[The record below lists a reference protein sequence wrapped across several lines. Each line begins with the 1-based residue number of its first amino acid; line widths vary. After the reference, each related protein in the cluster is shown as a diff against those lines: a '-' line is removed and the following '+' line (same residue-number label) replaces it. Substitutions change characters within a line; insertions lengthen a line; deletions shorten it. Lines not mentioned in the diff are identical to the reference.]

1 MSFQHK
7 TYNSHFLNHVQT
19 NTVPA
24 QPDAKYGVRVEPTAV
39 APGTN
44 YWRIVG
50 VHHLTPEE
58 NGSRHNAFVEVL
70 DEQGNRVRDPNLK
83 IGWTWEGRSEAD
95 LTTPLDKPDHEPA
108 GDVPIQK
115 GMRLAL
121 WLVGDGRPSERAT
134 NLHFEH
140 PDERTAAGEIWNS
153 FGHHSFY
160 VVFQRAVKTQNG
172 DGNDGGLDEPR
183 RLPPPLSIPNLFT
196 NQQLIN
202 AFFFAA
208 QTLRVVGDELM
219 QKAGLDVHQL
229 AADETTRQ
237 TRYTG
242 TELAQLPNL
251 TAGERLLLANN
262 LLREL
267 RNARRWRGQVN
278 APAGVNLRDK
288 PTTVDST
295 VLTTL
300 SMGTPLD
307 VLHEMTDWLFVA
319 ADAETAGFASAQFVT
334 RASEPTLMDS
344 SFLRTDPA
352 AQHAPLAPATA
363 EQIILGAAAGPG
375 ARNLAAIWNR
385 YGGLLALLANRLQI
399 DVTVALAVLAVESG
413 GAAFG
418 ADGRLLIRFENH
430 LFYRAW
436 GQHHQEQFFQHFAF
450 NQATA
455 ESWLDHQW
463 RATPQAPFLPLH
475 RGDAGTQAL
484 EWQVFTF
491 AAGLDEQA
499 AQMSI
504 SMGAP
509 QILGSNYARIG
520 YATVQAM
527 FNAFSRDER
536 NQLLGFFDYIR
547 TDHALLTALR
557 NQDYVA
563 FARGYNGAG
572 QAEAYGS
579 KIRDGAQAA
588 KLLQEAP
595 ALVTFDPTA
604 PEVAPLPDALD
615 ANLAFLPMPELPDRL
630 VSVPADQ
637 PAKLPKPELGD
648 NAPNPPTQPSARDR
662 RQAEIQLKV
671 LEAWAAH
678 MEQGLQNNTLMFN
691 QLLKAFMRP
700 YYLTIVM
707 YMLLFLVGIGLFL
720 TAAWLSTQAGKDAF
734 TLLFGGLGVIT
745 FLTFFISRPLAALEE
760 NLLLITRLGVIYN
773 TYWTRLL
780 YMQESKTIQADLEDA
795 TNDTI
800 AELDKLTDK
809 SSELAKN
816 RPGLG
821 VR

>member
-1 MSFQHK
+1 MSFQHT
-7 TYNSHFLNHVQT
+7 TYNSRFLSQIQT
-19 NTVPA
+19 NGTPV
-24 QPDAKYGVRVEPTAV
+24 QPDPQFGVSVQPIEV
-39 APGTN
+39 APGAP
-44 YWRIVG
+44 YWRVIG

-83 IGWTWEGRSEAD
+83 IGWTWEGRSEPD
-95 LTTPLDKPDHEPA
+95 LTTPLDKPDHEPV
-108 GDVPIQK
+108 GDIPIQK
-115 GMRLAL
+115 GMRLTL
-121 WLVGDGRPSERAT
+121 WLVGDGRPSERVA

-160 VVFQRAVKTQNG
+160 VVFQRAVKEQSEG
-172 DGNDGGLDEPR
+172 GSDGPLIDQRP
-183 RLPPPLSIPNLFT
+183 LPPPLAIPNIFT

-202 AFFFAA
+202 AFFYAA
-208 QTLRVVGDELM
+208 QTLSVVGDALM
-219 QKAGLDVHQL
+219 QKAGLDVQQL
-229 AADETTRQ
+229 AADEATRQ
-237 TRYTG
+237 RLYTG
-242 TELAQLPNL
+242 AGLSELPNL
-251 TAGERLLLANN
+251 TAGERLVLANN

-278 APAGVNLRDK
+278 ASAGVNLRDK

-334 RASEPTLMDS
+334 RASEPTLMGS
-344 SFLRTDPA
+344 GFLRTDPA

-363 EQIILGAAAGPG
+363 EQLVLGAAAGPG

-385 YGGLLALLANRLQI
+385 YGGLLTLLADRLQI
-399 DVTVALAVLAVESG
+399 DVNVALAVLAVESG

-436 GQHHQEQFFQHFAF
+436 GQHHREHFFQHFAF

-455 ESWLDHQW
+455 ESWLNHQW
-463 RATPQAPFLPLH
+463 RATPQAPFQPLH
-475 RGDAGTQAL
+475 RNDAGAQAL

-527 FNAFSRDER
+527 FDAFSSDER

-547 TDHALLTALR
+547 TDQALLTALR

-563 FARGYNGAG
+563 FASGYNGAG
-572 QAEAYGS
+572 QAQAYGA

-595 ALVTFDPTA
+595 ALVTFDPMA
-604 PEVAPLPDALD
+604 PDVAPLPDTLD

-630 VSVPADQ
+630 VSVLDEQ
-637 PAKLPKPELGD
+637 PAKLPKPDSEGID
-648 NAPNPPTQPSARDR
+648 PNKLAQHS
-662 RQAEIQLKV
+662 AEIHQKV

-678 MEQGLQNNTLMFN
+678 MEQGLENNVLMFH
-691 QLLKAFMRP
+691 QLLKAFIRP

-707 YMLLFLVGIGLFL
+707 YALLFLVGIGLFL
-720 TAAWLSTQAGKDAF
+720 TAAWLGTHEDKDLS

-780 YMQESKTIQADLEDA
+780 YMQESKTLQADLKDA
-795 TNDTI
+795 TNDAITEI
-800 AELDKLTDK
+800 NKLTDK
-809 SSELAKN
+809 SAELSKN